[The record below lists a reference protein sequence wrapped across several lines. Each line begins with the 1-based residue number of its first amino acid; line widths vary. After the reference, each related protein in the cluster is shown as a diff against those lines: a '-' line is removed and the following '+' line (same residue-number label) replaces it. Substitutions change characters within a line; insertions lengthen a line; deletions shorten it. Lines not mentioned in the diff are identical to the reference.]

1 MTSALA
7 SALAPTLP
15 LSTSILPIASTPH
28 SPTSPHP
35 PAHPFSLI
43 FSPLRS
49 LRLLREA
56 CRSFVRE
63 LYVFALSEWAYSQ
76 VSCK

>member
-7 SALAPTLP
+7 SALAPTPP
-15 LSTSILPIASTPH
+15 LSTSTLPIASTPH
-28 SPTSPHP
+28 SPTPPHP
-35 PAHPFSLI
+35 PARPVSLI
-43 FSPLRS
+43 FCHIRP